1 MTPPPLP
8 LPWFAPQ
15 GFGDIPVGAVIAF
28 AGRLGPAIPPSS
40 PPGTPPD
47 PGASP
52 PQSVTYP
59 LESWGW
65 TVCDGRSLDRYHYPE
80 LFAALGY
87 LYGGSGKAFNLPDY
101 RGYFLRGLD
110 PGTGADPDRDKRT
123 APVPGG
129 SAEGVG
135 STQGCAFQQHEH
147 QYLGASLAGAAAQGD
162 QSSATTSQENYTTGG
177 GAYPSDVKTSQTET
191 RPVNVYVNYI
201 IKFTAGLRRTKL

>member
-8 LPWFAPQ
+8 LPWFGPQ
-15 GFGDIPVGAVIAF
+15 GFGDIPVGAVVAF
-28 AGRLGPAIPPSS
+28 AGQLGPAVPSS
-40 PPGTPPD
+40 PPAAPPD

-52 PQSVTYP
+52 PPSATYP

-65 TVCDGRSLDRYHYPE
+65 TACDGRSLDRYDYPE

-87 LYGGSGKAFNLPDY
+87 LYGGSDPLFNLPDY
-101 RGYFLRGLD
+101 GGYFLRGLD
-110 PGTGADPDRDKRT
+110 PGKGADPDRDKRT
-123 APVPGG
+123 APPGG

-135 STQGCAFQQHEH
+135 STQDCAFQQHEH

-177 GAYPSDVKTSQTET
+177 GAYPSGVKTSQTET

-201 IKFTAGLRRTKL
+201 IKFTASLRRTRL